1 MTNASGIPLPSQS
14 LKSES
19 LDLEKVLVLGRSD
32 IALDLSDV
40 LAQNGLQVVCVGAS
54 GGPSSSRIRMIPDGV
69 LKQIQGS
76 VGRFTAVIDTPD
88 GPREEKAG
96 FVVAAYPAEV
106 IPQFDLYGV
115 QPSKRVISLST
126 FCNALRTRSFT
137 DLRRQEWLHVAF
149 LMGLRGEADTTAF
162 EDILSCIEMLRSEDK
177 VQPYVFTRNLK
188 VAEEGLEARY
198 RRARELGTLFFKF
211 DDHGPDL
218 QYDGPDLLK
227 IVFSDPQLLWDME
240 FTPDILVVDEQR
252 LPSYDL
258 EPLLSLIP
266 SSASTRPYLTP
277 DSPRF
282 PHVETSK
289 AGVFALGP
297 ARGEF
302 YPARI
307 YRDID
312 TTIAALKRLA
322 GVANRSRAEKS
333 ARVNVDQCTLCLTC
347 VRMCPHGAVNFSSV
361 ASVDRLS
368 CVGCGICVGVCPMRA
383 ISLDGIEPGKRDQGG
398 SAVLSLKG
406 SEPRGEVGIV
416 GFLCEHSAANAFEEL
431 PINLKTLVHP
441 VVVPCAGS
449 LTESDILAAF
459 LGGADAVIVAGCF
472 QGNCRSI
479 YGTRIGSHRVSS
491 IQTALENIGMPSN
504 RLVFVPSASNASENI
519 RVAVS
524 SLASTA
530 SSS

>member
-1 MTNASGIPLPSQS
+1 MSNTSGTPLLSPS
-14 LKSES
+14 LNGEGP
-19 LDLEKVLVLGRSD
+19 DLEKVLVLGGGD
-32 IALDLSDV
+32 IALSLSEV
-40 LAQNGLQVVCVGAS
+40 LAQNGLQVVSVGGSRSPCSS
-54 GGPSSSRIRMIPDGV
+54 GIRMIPDGV

-76 VGRFTAVIDTPD
+76 VGRFTAIIDTPD
-88 GPREEKAG
+88 GSREEKAG

-106 IPQFDLYGV
+106 IPQFDIYGV
-115 QPSKRVISLST
+115 QPSERVISLSS
-126 FCNALRTRSFT
+126 FRDALRTRSFA
-137 DLRRQEWLHVAF
+137 DLRTQEWLHVAF
-149 LMGLRGEADTTAF
+149 LMGLRGEGDTTAF
-162 EDILSCIEMLRSEDK
+162 EDILSCIEMLRSQEK
-177 VQPYVFTRNLK
+177 VQPYVFTRNVK

-198 RRARELGTLFFKF
+198 RRARESGTLFFRF

-218 QYDGPDLLK
+218 QYHSPDLVK
-227 IVFSDPQLLWDME
+227 IVFSDPQLLCDME
-240 FTPDILVVDEQR
+240 FTPDILVIDEQR
-252 LPSYDL
+252 LPSHDL
-258 EPLLSLIP
+258 ETLLNLMP
-266 SSASTRPYLTP
+266 SSLTTRPYLTP

-307 YRDID
+307 HRDID
-312 TTIAALKRLA
+312 TTVAALKRLA
-322 GVANRSRAEKS
+322 CVAHRPLAEKS
-333 ARVNVDQCTLCLTC
+333 AWVNEDQCTLCLTC
-347 VRMCPHGAVNFSSV
+347 VRMCPHGAVNFSSA

-383 ISLDGIEPGKRDQGG
+383 ISLDGIDPGKRGQGVSG
-398 SAVLSLKG
+398 VPLKG
-406 SEPRGEVGIV
+406 SEPSKEAGIV

-431 PINLKTLVHP
+431 PINLRTLVHP
-441 VVVPCAGS
+441 VAVPCAGS

-479 YGTRIGSHRVSS
+479 YGTTIGSHRVSS
-491 IQTALENIGMPSN
+491 IQAALENIGIPSN

-519 RVAVS
+519 RIAVS
-524 SLASTA
+524 NLANTQG
-530 SSS
+530 SS